1 MARLPRVLPSLP
13 FAVALFA
20 GPLGAQQFVTFPGW
34 AHDVTPDGAVLVGQT
49 SAGAACYWRWQ
60 LDPAPV
66 PIGGDWAVAVSDD
79 GTVIAGNID
88 HPVTGNQVAAR
99 WTAQTGWVS
108 LDGFDDCG
116 STSTAY
122 DISGDGKQI
131 VGLAWINCN
140 ARGFRWTE
148 GVGMEELEKLALGN
162 NRCSTISS
170 DGAVMGGFAQVG
182 GFIDRT
188 PAVWAADTSGQIWNP
203 AMLGEVNGLDNDGS
217 VQLGT
222 GTTAGFSTAFMNS
235 VATGLV
241 NLGSLQTNWAS
252 SAYAISEDG
261 KTIVGF
267 DHLGL
272 GRKAWIYLIPSHGF
286 TSMQAKLT
294 SLGIPGVPH
303 LDVALACSDSGRTIV
318 GGGGTL
324 GYVATLQAEAWKRL
338 AGGLTGVNGTPVL
351 YGLGTLAAGSTA
363 TLTLTHGKPFG
374 AATLIV
380 GLSALNAP
388 FKQGV
393 LVPHPDKLFFGLPL
407 DADGRFQIDF
417 TWPAGIPS
425 GASLWFQAWIAD
437 AAAPAGLS
445 SSNGLQSTAP

>member
-1 MARLPRVLPSLP
+1 MGVRVRLSLALVLGVCS
-13 FAVALFA
+13 A
-20 GPLGAQQFVTFPGW
+20 PLGAQQFVTFPGW
-34 AHDVTPDGAVLVGQT
+34 AYDVTPDGAVIAGQT
-49 SAGAACYWRWQ
+49 SSGQAAYWRWQ
-60 LDPAPV
+60 IDPAPV
-66 PIGGDWAVAVSDD
+66 PIGGSWAVAVSDD
-79 GTVIAGNID
+79 GTVIAGNMN

-108 LDGFDDCG
+108 LDGFDTCG
-116 STSTAY
+116 STSSAY
-122 DISGDGKQI
+122 DISGDGKQV
-131 VGLAWINCN
+131 VGLAWIGCN

-148 GVGMEELEKLALGN
+148 GVGMEMLEKLELGN
-162 NRCSTISS
+162 NRCSAISS

-188 PAVWAADTSGQIWNP
+188 PAVWAADTSGEIWNP
-203 AMLGEVNGLDNDGS
+203 AMLGEINGLNNDGS

-222 GTTAGFSTAFMNS
+222 GTTSGFSTAFMNS
-235 VATGLV
+235 QATGLL
-241 NLGSLQTNWAS
+241 NLGSLQPNWAA

-267 DHLGL
+267 DHQGL
-272 GRKAWIYLIPSHGF
+272 GRKAWILNATSHSF

-318 GGGGTL
+318 GGGGAL
-324 GYVATLQAEAWKRL
+324 GYVATLQSEAWKRL
-338 AGGLTGVNGTPVL
+338 AGGVTGVNGTPVL
-351 YGLGTLAAGSTA
+351 YGLGTLAAGSA
-363 TLTLTHGKPFG
+363 AKLTLTHGKPFG

-380 GLSALNAP
+380 GLGALNAP

-393 LVPHPDKLFFGLPL
+393 LVPQPDKLFFGLPL
-407 DADGRFQIDF
+407 DADGRFQIGF

-425 GASLWFQAWIAD
+425 GASLWYQAWIAD